1 MSWLAVC
8 GVAQL
13 AWPVAPPD
21 VGKQLWRPGHLWGPR
36 QAARLGEDHRLAAS
50 GSEDWELV
58 VTAREL
64 GAAFASSGACQ
75 KV

>member
-1 MSWLAVC
+1 MSWRAVC

-13 AWPVAPPD
+13 AWLVVPPD
-21 VGKQLWRPGHLWGPR
+21 VGKQLWRPGHLWGRDR
-36 QAARLGEDHRLAAS
+36 QQGGGEDHRLAAS

-64 GAAFASSGACQ
+64 GAASAPSGACRR
-75 KV
+75 V